1 LERDNDSASKTE
13 ESIINDKYYSD
24 RHRTKNDT
32 KVDFGISTVYVD
44 GTTNNNGKQKF
55 LRYADAVTGN
65 KGTKNEG
72 SIKSHT
78 SNGSNNSPEESLQS
92 LESTVS
98 SLVETTMYDYMR
110 KIELSREIDRKEARK
125 ERQEFMKFEREE
137 ARKERQEFM
146 YFEREE
152 SRKQQKEFMDSI
164 LEVLKVTQIAQSGQA
179 SNKVAEAIAALDTKK
194 AEASKPIGID
204 NDTRTR
210 ADNIVPANYRRF
222 NDVALTTIDDTIEQE
237 KIPAKGRKKE
247 PPRKRLDISETPRQ
261 FASIK
266 SVNKKVYAVMGPEI
280 FKGLIQPRPP
290 IVPTT
295 PQRKNT
301 TLQNDITTSSEFNNE
316 CDDMMN
322 DKKEE
327 EDKDRKMRGRPED
340 TGSSGQCG

>member
-1 LERDNDSASKTE
+1 VITTTVK
-13 ESIINDKYYSD
+13 K
-24 RHRTKNDT
+24 
-32 KVDFGISTVYVD
+32 ISELSTAIVVVE
-44 GTTNNNGKQKF
+44 GLSE
-55 LRYADAVTGN
+55 LR
-65 KGTKNEG
+65 G
-72 SIKSHT
+72 SINRYVT
-78 SNGSNNSPEESLQS
+78 IRQYGR
-92 LESTVS
+92 TVVGTNCLRNIS
-98 SLVETTMYDYMR
+98 FS
-110 KIELSREIDRKEARK
+110 
-125 ERQEFMKFEREE
+125 
-137 ARKERQEFM
+137 
-146 YFEREE
+146 
-152 SRKQQKEFMDSI
+152 
-164 LEVLKVTQIAQSGQA
+164 
-179 SNKVAEAIAALDTKK
+179 EAIAALDTKK

-210 ADNIVPANYRRF
+210 ADNIVPANHRRF

-280 FKGLIQPRPP
+280 FEGLIQPRPP

-327 EDKDRKMRGRPED
+327 EDKDRKMRRLLLHQEISLRS
-340 TGSSGQCG
+340 T